1 MKYIAPFFVLIA
13 APVHAHS
20 AMLPHAHEVSFTP
33 LLAGLSVI
41 ALGGLSAFFYARSV
55 K

>member
-1 MKYIAPFFVLIA
+1 MKYIAPFFALIS

-41 ALGGLSAFFYARSV
+41 VLGGLLAFFHVRSV

>member
-1 MKYIAPFFVLIA
+1 MKYIAPFFALIA

-20 AMLPHAHEVSFTP
+20 AMLPHAHEVSFNP
-33 LLAGLSVI
+33 LFAGLSVI
-41 ALGGLSAFFYARSV
+41 ALGGVMAFLRARGA

>member
-1 MKYIAPFFVLIA
+1 MKYIAPFFALIA

-20 AMLPHAHEVSFTP
+20 GILPHAHEVSFTP

-41 ALGGLSAFFYARSV
+41 AIGSVTAFRYARGA

>member
-1 MKYIAPFFVLIA
+1 MKYIAPFFVLLA

-20 AMLPHAHEVSFTP
+20 AMLPHAHQVSFTP
-33 LLAGLSVI
+33 LLAGLLVI
-41 ALGGLSAFFYARSV
+41 ALGGLLAFFHARSV